1 MVSPLLCRLLNSEQ
15 AMDFGLKMTNFF
27 LVLALLV
34 TEGLSK
40 SVDQSTQIDK
50 QSLSTLLTN
59 LDKGL
64 ENLFD
69 MMDERF
75 ETDQSS
81 SKY

>member
-1 MVSPLLCRLLNSEQ
+1 
-15 AMDFGLKMTNFF
+15 MTKFF

-59 LDKGL
+59 LDQGL

>member
-1 MVSPLLCRLLNSEQ
+1 
-15 AMDFGLKMTNFF
+15 MDFGLKIFKFF
-27 LVLALLV
+27 LVITLLV
-34 TEGLSK
+34 NEGLSR

>member
-1 MVSPLLCRLLNSEQ
+1 MVSLLLCRLLNSEQ
-15 AMDFGLKMTNFF
+15 AMEFGLKMTKLF

-34 TEGLSK
+34 NEILSR
-40 SVDQSTQIDK
+40 SVDQSAQIDK
-50 QSLSTLLTN
+50 QSLSTLVSN

>member
-1 MVSPLLCRLLNSEQ
+1 ME
-15 AMDFGLKMTNFF
+15 FGLTMTKLF
-27 LVLALLV
+27 LVFTLLV

-59 LDKGL
+59 LDQGL

-69 MMDERF
+69 MMDEHF

>member
-1 MVSPLLCRLLNSEQ
+1 MNESLSRLSR
-15 AMDFGLKMTNFF
+15 
-27 LVLALLV
+27 
-34 TEGLSK
+34 LSK

-59 LDKGL
+59 LDQGL

>member
-1 MVSPLLCRLLNSEQ
+1 MVSLLLCRLLNSEQ
-15 AMDFGLKMTNFF
+15 AMEFGIKMTKLF
-27 LVLALLV
+27 LVFTLLV
-34 TEGLSK
+34 TEGLSR
-40 SVDQSTQIDK
+40 SVDQSAQIDK

-59 LDKGL
+59 LDQGL

>member
-1 MVSPLLCRLLNSEQ
+1 
-15 AMDFGLKMTNFF
+15 MDFGLKMTKFF

-59 LDKGL
+59 LDQGL

-69 MMDERF
+69 MMDEHF

>member
-15 AMDFGLKMTNFF
+15 AMDFGLKIFKIF
-27 LVLALLV
+27 LVITLLV
-34 TEGLSK
+34 NEGLSK

>member
-1 MVSPLLCRLLNSEQ
+1 MVSLLLCRLLNSEQ
-15 AMDFGLKMTNFF
+15 AMEFGLTMTKLF
-27 LVLALLV
+27 LVFTLLV

-59 LDKGL
+59 LDQGL

>member
-1 MVSPLLCRLLNSEQ
+1 
-15 AMDFGLKMTNFF
+15 MTKLF
-27 LVLALLV
+27 LVFTLLV

-59 LDKGL
+59 LDQGL

>member
-1 MVSPLLCRLLNSEQ
+1 ME
-15 AMDFGLKMTNFF
+15 FGLKMTKLF
-27 LVLALLV
+27 LVFTLMV
-34 TEGLSK
+34 NEGLSR

-50 QSLSTLLTN
+50 QSLSTLLIN

-64 ENLFD
+64 ENLYD

>member
-1 MVSPLLCRLLNSEQ
+1 MVSLLLCRLLNSEQ
-15 AMDFGLKMTNFF
+15 AMEFGLEMTKLF
-27 LVLALLV
+27 LVFTLLV

-59 LDKGL
+59 LDQGL

>member
-15 AMDFGLKMTNFF
+15 AMDFGLKIFKFF
-27 LVLALLV
+27 LVITLLV
-34 TEGLSK
+34 NEGLSR
-40 SVDQSTQIDK
+40 SVDQSTQIDQ

>member
-1 MVSPLLCRLLNSEQ
+1 MVLPLLCRLLNSEQ
-15 AMDFGLKMTNFF
+15 AMDFGLKIFKFF
-27 LVLALLV
+27 LVITLLV
-34 TEGLSK
+34 NEGLSR

-59 LDKGL
+59 LDQGL

>member
-1 MVSPLLCRLLNSEQ
+1 MVSLLLCRLLNSEQ
-15 AMDFGLKMTNFF
+15 AMDFGLKMTKFF

-59 LDKGL
+59 LDQGL

>member
-1 MVSPLLCRLLNSEQ
+1 MVSSLLCRLLNSEQ
-15 AMDFGLKMTNFF
+15 TMEFGLKMTKLF
-27 LVLALLV
+27 LVFTLMV
-34 TEGLSK
+34 NEGLSR

-50 QSLSTLLTN
+50 QSLSTLLIN

-64 ENLFD
+64 ENLYD

>member
-1 MVSPLLCRLLNSEQ
+1 MK
-15 AMDFGLKMTNFF
+15 FGLKMTKLF
-27 LVLALLV
+27 LVFTLLV

-59 LDKGL
+59 LDQGL

-69 MMDERF
+69 MMDEHF